1 MKYLRRIEAKTN
13 RKVNVTKVS
22 IYYLFICQVM
32 NKLKFTLDKI
42 KRI

>member
-1 MKYLRRIEAKTN
+1 MEYLRRIEAK
-13 RKVNVTKVS
+13 RKVNVTKIS

-42 KRI
+42 KWI